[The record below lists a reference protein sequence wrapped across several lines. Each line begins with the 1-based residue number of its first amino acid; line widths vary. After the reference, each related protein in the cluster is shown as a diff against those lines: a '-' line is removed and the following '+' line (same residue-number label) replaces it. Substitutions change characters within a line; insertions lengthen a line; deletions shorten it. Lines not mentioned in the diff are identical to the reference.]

1 MFDIKQF
8 IYPAL
13 EIAAIKNSFLNNF
26 KMLLLRQTLVNPHRV
41 MFTFPRS
48 LYSSR
53 NRYSDILRN
62 LKNIKDV
69 LWSH

>member
-41 MFTFPRS
+41 MFRFPRS